1 MTKLN
6 TLLEPLAPTSEES
19 LLALDSSRRLAG
31 HLASL
36 GVPEPPAG
44 LTLHIGGNG
53 AESETVTLPPS
64 ALPLITRLLA
74 ELGQGH
80 AVALLP
86 VETEL
91 STQQAADL
99 LNVSRPF
106 LVGLLEQRQI
116 PCRKVGKHRRIL
128 LRDTLAFKRRNEA
141 DRLATLAE
149 LQAQA
154 QELDMGY

>member
-1 MTKLN
+1 MMTKIR
-6 TLLEPLAPTSEES
+6 TLLEPVALSEEES
-19 LLALDSSRRLAG
+19 RLALDSSRRLAA
-31 HLASL
+31 LVTPVS
-36 GVPEPPAG
+36 PTD
-44 LTLHIGGNG
+44 LTLQVGDGD
-53 AESETVTLPPS
+53 AEPVSLPPS

-116 PCRKVGKHRRIL
+116 PYRKVGKHRRIL
-128 LRDTLAFKRRNEA
+128 LRDVLAFKRRNEA
-141 DRLATLAE
+141 DRLAALAE

-154 QELDMGY
+154 QELDMSY